1 MKRTI
6 GLWAAGLM
14 LACGAARA
22 GDLKIATV
30 DGNRLLKGY
39 YKTGL
44 AEQHMQQQFDDF
56 RVERDKLMTEH
67 KKLKQQ
73 FETLRAEAD
82 NKALTEEAREK
93 KKEQAEE
100 RLTQVI
106 EYENTINDKAASRK
120 RQIEDEGRK
129 IQTEL
134 AKSIRAAVKTVA
146 AKAGYTFVLE
156 QSGLL
161 ANGLESVLYSE
172 PRLDIT
178 DDVMT
183 ILNAD
188 KPAGKE

>member
-1 MKRTI
+1 MRRAM
-6 GLWAAGLM
+6 GLWAVGLA
-14 LACGAARA
+14 LACGAAQA
-22 GDLKIATV
+22 GDVKIATV
-30 DGNRLLKGY
+30 DGGRLLKGY

-56 RVERDKLMTEH
+56 RAERDKLMAEH

-100 RLTQVI
+100 RLAQVI

-120 RQIEDEGRK
+120 KQIEDEGRK
-129 IQTEL
+129 IQGEL
-134 AKSIRAAVKTVA
+134 AKSIRTAVKVVSV
-146 AKAGYTFVLE
+146 KAGYTFVLE

-161 ANGLESVLYSE
+161 ANGLESVLYSD
-172 PRLDIT
+172 PKVDIT
-178 DDVMT
+178 DEVMT
-183 ILNAD
+183 ALNAD